1 MQNPRPSLLLCHY
14 GPGNLISS
22 NILDL
27 QCLPALRGPAQTQY
41 TQQPS
46 FRNPAINWKDLGL
59 EGWNWF
65 KLQALF
71 LISCE
76 PFWASHF
83 IFLHPFTLVSNKEVI
98 QLCVCKS
105 VLPRVC
111 HLLAFSPNHMR
122 LGSFQL
128 HSVAAMLPAGMPRT
142 CAQGAHGN
150 SLPVK
155 LKAGKVR
162 RRPVHI
168 FAQL

>member
-1 MQNPRPSLLLCHY
+1 MQNPRPFLLLCHY

-46 FRNPAINWKDLGL
+46 FRHPAINWKDLGL

-105 VLPRVC
+105 ILPRVC
-111 HLLAFSPNHMR
+111 HLLAFSPNHMW

-128 HSVAAMLPAGMPRT
+128 HSVAAMLPTSMPRT
-142 CAQGAHGN
+142 CARGGTW
-150 SLPVK
+150 
-155 LKAGKVR
+155 
-162 RRPVHI
+162 
-168 FAQL
+168 

>member
-14 GPGNLISS
+14 GPSNLISS

-46 FRNPAINWKDLGL
+46 FRHPAINWKDLEL

-83 IFLHPFTLVSNKEVI
+83 IFLYPFTPVSNKEVI
-98 QLCVCKS
+98 QLCICKS
-105 VLPRVC
+105 VLPKVC
-111 HLLAFSPNHMR
+111 HLLAFSPNHMQVGFFPTTLCGCHAPNR
-122 LGSFQL
+122 QTQHLCTVGTGNYI
-128 HSVAAMLPAGMPRT
+128 SVIL
-142 CAQGAHGN
+142 CQ
-150 SLPVK
+150 
-155 LKAGKVR
+155 
-162 RRPVHI
+162 
-168 FAQL
+168 